1 MDRNCNM
8 GAISTIQEKLDKAWQ
23 EKCHAMFDE
32 RHEKRVYLS
41 TRELQL
47 LADKGVECPI
57 YTTTHGEKLYYV
69 KVDFDQLIKIA
80 K

>member
-1 MDRNCNM
+1 M
-8 GAISTIQEKLDKAWQ
+8 AEISTIQEKVDKVWQ
-23 EKCHAMFDE
+23 EKCHAMFAE
-32 RHEKRVYLS
+32 GHEKRVYLS

-69 KVDFDQLIKIA
+69 KVDFDQLIKLA

>member
-1 MDRNCNM
+1 MAEM
-8 GAISTIQEKLDKAWQ
+8 TIQEKVDKVWQ
-23 EKCHAMFDE
+23 EKCHDMFDE

-47 LADKGVECPI
+47 LADKGVNCPI
-57 YTTTHGEKLYYV
+57 YYTTKGEKLAYI
-69 KVDFDQLIKIA
+69 KVDFDELIKLA

>member
-1 MDRNCNM
+1 M
-8 GAISTIQEKLDKAWQ
+8 AEISVKDKVEQAWQ
-23 EKCHAMFDE
+23 QKCHAMFE
-32 RHEKRVYLS
+32 ESHEKRVYLS

-57 YTTTHGEKLYYV
+57 YTTTHGEKLAYI
-69 KVDFDQLIKIA
+69 KVDFDQLVKLA

>member
-1 MDRNCNM
+1 MVNT
-8 GAISTIQEKLDKAWQ
+8 AIQEKIEQVWQ
-23 EKCHAMFDE
+23 EKCHAQFE
-32 RHEKRVYLS
+32 QGHEKCVLLS

>member
-1 MDRNCNM
+1 MDRDCNM
-8 GAISTIQEKLDKAWQ
+8 AEIITIQEKVEQAWQ
-23 EKCHAMFDE
+23 QKCHAQFEE

-57 YTTTHGEKLYYV
+57 YTTTHGEKLAYI
-69 KVDFDQLIKIA
+69 KVDFDELIKLA

>member
-1 MDRNCNM
+1 M
-8 GAISTIQEKLDKAWQ
+8 AEISTIQEKVDKVWQ

-57 YTTTHGEKLYYV
+57 YTTTRGEKLYYV
-69 KVDFDQLIKIA
+69 KVDFDQLIKLA